1 MSPLTDAE
9 RAKLYE
15 KYKVTHP
22 ETGPEEHPINKV
34 NRLWQEDNNQLESSS
49 MIIRLWTS
57 LLAWLKS
64 KNIEL

>member
-1 MSPLTDAE
+1 MSPLTEEE

-15 KYKVTHP
+15 KYKVTHL

-34 NRLWQEDNNQLESSS
+34 NRLWQENKNQPEPPNYLVQ
-49 MIIRLWTS
+49 LWLS
-57 LLAWLKS
+57 IVAWLKS